1 MDYFLTAEKTYLKP
15 IPEEFPVD
23 PNGWKV
29 CVRGTGEEMQTFTM
43 ARDVAKAVV
52 ELLEADEWVRE
63 QLFLM
68 NMLEGVIEGIVL
80 NYAIGTGHVRCR
92 RVDDF

>member
-1 MDYFLTAEKTYLKP
+1 MDYFLKSEKTYLKP

-52 ELLEADEWVRE
+52 ELLGADEWVCE
-63 QLFLM
+63 QHF
-68 NMLEGVIEGIVL
+68 
-80 NYAIGTGHVRCR
+80 
-92 RVDDF
+92 FF